1 METAEFIR
9 PDCGRVTVVEMT
21 DTICSDMPEIPRI
34 LMMER
39 AEGSIEMLTGCRVK
53 ALSGGNITVE
63 QNGTERVLPG
73 YDMVVMATG
82 YKAYE
87 PLSAAIK
94 SALPNIDVH
103 VAGDAV
109 EARTSWEAI
118 GEGSAAG
125 RSI

>member
-53 ALSGGNITVE
+53 G
-63 QNGTERVLPG
+63 
-73 YDMVVMATG
+73 
-82 YKAYE
+82 
-87 PLSAAIK
+87 
-94 SALPNIDVH
+94 
-103 VAGDAV
+103 AV
-109 EARTSWEAI
+109 RRECYRGAKWHRACPARL
-118 GEGSAAG
+118 
-125 RSI
+125 